1 MEVSFYLKRADNTEP
16 TAIFARICYMGIKM
30 KYYPTI
36 KIHPKYWNK
45 EKQQARQTL
54 AGYASFND
62 RLKEI
67 SSDAANMLR
76 EYQNANNGE
85 IPTPEQL
92 KNMLDGKLKNN
103 PTKTVKHTLLSY
115 LENII
120 KDTNSGIRLNPKTGK
135 PIAPNTIKTYETTKR
150 ILTEYVTTTGNNI
163 EFENINLEFYED
175 FKEYLIIKLKLAA
188 NTIGKVIAILKLA
201 LNEATER
208 GINTNLA
215 YKSKRFITIREQV
228 ENVYLNENELL
239 QLEKL
244 DLSKEPKLDRVRDLF
259 LIGCYTGL
267 RFSDFSTLT
276 PEQLKGDFIELTQ
289 TKTGEPI
296 VIPIHDKVK
305 EITAK
310 YGGKL
315 PPAISNQKMNEYIK
329 DVAKKVDDLKK
340 IVPIKL
346 TEEGKKVTKHTQKYN
361 LISTHTARRSFATN
375 EFEAGTPTMIIMAI
389 TGHKTEAAFMK
400 YIKTKPK
407 GMAIIMKDRWDV
419 KKNEKENAKLIPLT
433 A

>member
-1 MEVSFYLKRADNTEP
+1 MEVSFYLKRADATEP
-16 TAIFARICYMGIKM
+16 TAIFARISYMGM
-30 KYYPTI
+30 QLKYYPTI
-36 KIHPKYWNK
+36 KIHPKHWNK
-45 EKQQARQTL
+45 EKQQARQGL
-54 AGYASFND
+54 HGYASFNE

-67 SSDAANMLR
+67 RNDATNLLR
-76 EYQNANNGE
+76 EYQNSNEGKP
-85 IPTPEQL
+85 PTTEQL
-92 KNMLDGKLKNN
+92 KTMLDGIYK
-103 PTKTVKHTLLSY
+103 PTTEKTIQHTLLTY
-115 LENII
+115 IEEII
-120 KDTNSGIRLNPKTGK
+120 KNSKSGIRLNPKTGK
-135 PIAPNTIKTYETTKR
+135 PITPNTIKTYETVKNR
-150 ILTEYVTTTGNNI
+150 LKEYVNKTGVKVD
-163 EFENINLEFYED
+163 FDCINLEFYED
-175 FKEYLIIKLKLAA
+175 YKEYLILNLKLAV
-188 NTIGKVIAILKLA
+188 NTIGKNFAILKVMM
-201 LNEATER
+201 NEATER
-208 GINTNLA
+208 GINTNIA
-215 YKSKRFITIREQV
+215 FKSKRFAVNREDV
-228 ENVYLNENELL
+228 ENVYLNEDELL

-267 RFSDFSTLT
+267 RFSDFSILT
-276 PEQLKGDFIELTQ
+276 PEQLKGDFIELKQ
-289 TKTGEPI
+289 TKTSQQI

-340 IVPIKL
+340 IVLIKL
-346 TEEGKKVTKHTQKYN
+346 TEEGKKVTKPTPKYK

-389 TGHKTEAAFMK
+389 TGHKTEGAFMN

-407 GMAIIMKDRWDV
+407 DKAIMLKDVW
-419 KKNEKENAKLIPLT
+419 NERKNAKLIPLT